1 MARTLPSQPEVNIGL
16 VGHVDHGKTTLTQAL
31 SGVWTDTHS
40 EERRRGISI
49 KLGYADTAFYKT
61 DSGQYYATGRRPE
74 GGKDVDSELQRVV
87 SFVDAPGHETLMAI
101 MITGASIMDGAML
114 MVAAN
119 ETCPQ
124 PQTREHLMALE
135 IAGIK
140 NIVIVQNKI
149 DLVTKDR
156 AMESYKEINEFL
168 KGTIA
173 QNAPIIPVSA
183 HHDVNLDVLIEAI
196 EQTIPT
202 PNRQDDERAVMHIA
216 RSFDVNRPG
225 TRPAKL
231 TGGVIG
237 GSIVEGAFK
246 EGDEIIIGP
255 GRKIE
260 QGNKTRWEPIET
272 TITSMQGGVL
282 AGISRVLAGEPF
294 FLNSFKNIANDGREG
309 YIALA
314 GRREGDKIIVLDLE
328 RFGGEILC
336 ARDSYLCSKG
346 QVSIDAATTFTR
358 GQMGLRLF
366 LSNQN
371 TIFMQKLSGT
381 GLACI
386 SGNGTVIRQDLE
398 EGQEMVVDARAVC
411 AFSKTIGYQL
421 RLMSSPLAALF
432 GGEGLFFARLSG
444 PGTFYLQSLP
454 AARQDGGL
462 RDEGEVAV

>member
-149 DLVTKDR
+149 DLVTKER
-156 AMESYKEINEFL
+156 AMESYKEIKEFL

-173 QNAPIIPVSA
+173 QNAPVIPVSA
-183 HHDVNLDVLIEAI
+183 HHDVNLDILIEAI

-202 PNRQDDERAVMHIA
+202 PNRQEDERAVMHIA

-260 QGNKTRWEPIET
+260 QGNKTKWVPIET
-272 TITSMQGGVL
+272 TITSMQGGGGKRDVMTAGGLCGLGTLLDPSITTADNLSGQVL
-282 AGISRVLAGEPF
+282 AKKGELPTIRTECTISVELMAAMVSGDGEG
-294 FLNSFKNIANDGREG
+294 A
-309 YIALA
+309 
-314 GRREGDKIIVLDLE
+314 DKIYPLRNNEMLMVNVATSTSV
-328 RFGGEILC
+328 GVV
-336 ARDSYLCSKG
+336 KG
-346 QVSIDAATTFTR
+346 AEKGKATLH
-358 GQMGLRLF
+358 LRLP
-366 LSNQN
+366 
-371 TIFMQKLSGT
+371 IC
-381 GLACI
+381 A
-386 SGNGTVIRQDLE
+386 D
-398 EGQEMVVDARAVC
+398 EGQRVSLSRRVGARWRLIGHG
-411 AFSKTIGYQL
+411 TIQ
-421 RLMSSPLAALF
+421 
-432 GGEGLFFARLSG
+432 
-444 PGTFYLQSLP
+444 
-454 AARQDGGL
+454 
-462 RDEGEVAV
+462 

>member
-61 DSGQYYATGRRPE
+61 DSGQYYATGRHPE

-149 DLVTKDR
+149 DLVSRER
-156 AMESYKEINEFL
+156 AMESYNEIKTFL

-173 QNAPIIPVSA
+173 EEAPVIPVSA
-183 HHDVNLDVLIEAI
+183 HHDVNLDILIGAI
-196 EQTIPT
+196 EMTIPT
-202 PNRQDDERAVMHIA
+202 PNRDADDRAVMHIA

-225 TRPAKL
+225 TRPTKL

-237 GSIVEGAFK
+237 GSIVEGTFR

-260 QGNKTRWEPIET
+260 NGNKSYWEPIET
-272 TITSMQGGVL
+272 TITSMQGGGGKRNQMTAGGLCGIGTLLDPSITTADNLSGQVL
-282 AGISRVLAGEPF
+282 AKKGELPEVRTECSIQVNLMKNMVAGDGEDPETIYPLRNNEMLMVNVATSTSVGIVKGVE
-294 FLNSFKNIANDGREG
+294 KNNANLHLRLP
-309 YIALA
+309 I
-314 GRREGDKIIVLDLE
+314 
-328 RFGGEILC
+328 C
-336 ARDSYLCSKG
+336 ADKG
-346 QVSIDAATTFTR
+346 QRVSLSRRVGAR
-358 GQMGLRLF
+358 WRLIGHG
-366 LSNQN
+366 
-371 TIFMQKLSGT
+371 TIQ
-381 GLACI
+381 
-386 SGNGTVIRQDLE
+386 
-398 EGQEMVVDARAVC
+398 
-411 AFSKTIGYQL
+411 
-421 RLMSSPLAALF
+421 
-432 GGEGLFFARLSG
+432 
-444 PGTFYLQSLP
+444 
-454 AARQDGGL
+454 
-462 RDEGEVAV
+462 